1 MSETVLV
8 VVAHS
13 DDETITMAGTIKKHL
28 ELGDQVYVISMTD
41 GVGSRNKVK
50 EKEVFAR
57 KSAANQASNILGFEW
72 GECFNFDDNAMDSY
86 PLLEVVKSVEK
97 AKYKYNPTLV
107 YTHTFAD
114 LNVDHRVV
122 VNAVLTA
129 FRPQP
134 MEQCKE
140 IRLFEVASSTD
151 YGNNKITGTFTPNL
165 YINIKSYWDAKL
177 DALNAYRSEIRGF
190 PHSRSL
196 EGIENLARIRGNQ
209 AGIEMAEAFEIIRK
223 IEL

>member
-8 VVAHS
+8 VAAHS
-13 DDETITMAGTIKKHL
+13 DDETIAMAGTIKKHL

-41 GVGSRNKVK
+41 GVGSRKKVT

-72 GECFNFDDNAMDSY
+72 GECFSFDDNAMDSY
-86 PLLEVVKSVEK
+86 PLLEVVKSVER
-97 AKYKYNPTLV
+97 AKYKYKPSLV

-134 MEQCKE
+134 MT
-140 IRLFEVASSTD
+140 L
-151 YGNNKITGTFTPNL
+151 
-165 YINIKSYWDAKL
+165 
-177 DALNAYRSEIRGF
+177 
-190 PHSRSL
+190 
-196 EGIENLARIRGNQ
+196 
-209 AGIEMAEAFEIIRK
+209 
-223 IEL
+223 